1 MDKRLLEVKDL
12 KVQFVLG
19 RGVFSSLLGNQ
30 PRVVKAVDGI
40 NLTIEKGE
48 IVGLAGESG
57 SGKTTTGMT
66 LVRLYKPTSGEII
79 FEGRDVATL
88 DGPDLKRFRKDAQ
101 IIFQNPYE
109 SLNPRFTAFNSV
121 VELLRIHDIA
131 EKSEEKER
139 VSQLLVQ
146 AGLKPP
152 KAYFD
157 KRPHELSGGE
167 LQRVAIAR
175 AMAPNP
181 RFLVADEPVAMLDVS
196 IRAGILNLLTSLAS
210 EISLSVLYI
219 SHDLSS
225 IAYICDQVA
234 VMYLG
239 VIVEVGRTEAVIHK
253 PLHPYT
259 QSLVSSIPVADPDVK
274 RDREL
279 TVLEVASSID
289 LPTGCRY
296 AQRCHFVMDQCI
308 ELEPEL
314 LEVEPGRWAACYL
327 YE

>member
-1 MDKRLLEVKDL
+1 MDDRLLEVKDL

-19 RGVFSSLLGNQ
+19 KGVFSALLGNR

-40 NLTIEKGE
+40 NLTIKRGE

-66 LVRLYKPTSGEII
+66 LVRLYRPTSGEII

-139 VSQLLVQ
+139 VSQLMAQ
-146 AGLKPP
+146 AGLQP
-152 KAYFD
+152 AREYFD

-234 VMYLG
+234 IMYLG
-239 VIVEVGRTEAVIHK
+239 VIVEVGRTEAVIAK

-259 QSLVSSIPVADPDVK
+259 QSLVSSIPVVDPDVK

-279 TVLEVASSID
+279 TVLEVASPID

-296 AQRCHFVMDQCI
+296 AQRCPFVMDQCF

-314 LEVEPGRWAACYL
+314 LEVKPGRWAACYL